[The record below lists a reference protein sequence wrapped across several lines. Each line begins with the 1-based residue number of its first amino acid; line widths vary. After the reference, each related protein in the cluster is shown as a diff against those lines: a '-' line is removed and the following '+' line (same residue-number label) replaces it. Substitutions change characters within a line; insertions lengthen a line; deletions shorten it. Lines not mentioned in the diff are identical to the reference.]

1 MKEKEQRLFFNISHS
16 LEHRDDNTDDMI
28 LEGYA
33 CVFDETT
40 LIGSREWG
48 FYERVDRNAFNG
60 ADISDVPLKYNHTDN
75 VPILARTR
83 NGSLSLNIDDKGLK
97 IRAKLLDTQD
107 ARDMY
112 KRVQE
117 GLIDKMSFAFTVSE
131 QSFNY
136 DTEPVT
142 RTILKFDKIFDVSV
156 VDVPAYDGTSVNAR
170 SLDLLEGEIKE
181 ALEKAKR
188 AKRDYRLAGV
198 LTRYSK
204 N

>member
-1 MKEKEQRLFFNISHS
+1 MMDKNNLKDGI
-16 LEHRDDNTDDMI
+16 
-28 LEGYA
+28 YA
-33 CVFDETT
+33 V
-40 LIGSREWG
+40 I
-48 FYERVDRNAFNG
+48 
-60 ADISDVPLKYNHTDN
+60 HTDKGD
-75 VPILARTR
+75 ILLELEYKRCPMTVCNFVGLAE
-83 NGSLSLNIDDKGLK
+83 GSLNIDDKGLK

-188 AKRDYRLAGV
+188 TKRDYRLAGV